1 MTVTL
6 SSSDRQ
12 RKAGTYQ
19 FAKSY
24 TQSTATAPQAMDITA
39 DIHILGMGTATGAPV
54 RNLYTL
60 AAGIEGQEVDILSD
74 ATGNAGVIFTQVSGR
89 LPLDVSVI
97 VTGGAA
103 TSVDAAWAS
112 ATGQYVFSASNQY
125 VRARFMNSAWFVNEC
140 RGVTLATTT

>member
-6 SSSDRQ
+6 ASSDRQ

-19 FAKSY
+19 FAKTY
-24 TQSTATAPQAMDITA
+24 TQSTSTTPQALDITA
-39 DIHILGMGTATGAPV
+39 DIHVLGMGTATGAPV

-60 AAGIEGQEVDILSD
+60 AAGIEGQEVEILSD

-89 LPLDVSVI
+89 QPFDVSMV

-103 TSVDAAWAS
+103 TAVDAGWAS

-125 VRARFMNSAWFVNEC
+125 IRAKFMNSAWWVNEA
-140 RGVTLATTT
+140 RGVTLATST